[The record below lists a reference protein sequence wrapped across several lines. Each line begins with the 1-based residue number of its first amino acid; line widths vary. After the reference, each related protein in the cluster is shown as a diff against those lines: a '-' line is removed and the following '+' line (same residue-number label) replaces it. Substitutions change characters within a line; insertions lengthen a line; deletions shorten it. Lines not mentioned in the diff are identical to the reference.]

1 MRLAWYAIRVR
12 SNFEPSTNAYLT
24 ANGWETFLPT
34 YAERRRWSDRVKQVE
49 APLFPG
55 YVFCHMDIQLRQMAV
70 RAPGF
75 VNIVRAG
82 GHFLPVPDS
91 EIAAVRAIVN
101 SPVWRMPWPYL
112 SVGERVIIQRGP
124 LAGVEGIL
132 VAQRNEHRLIVSIEL
147 LQRSIAADVS
157 LDCVRPLN
165 ESIRIRYEIAS
176 GSSGRKGSREIA
188 GELRRLNGGVLRA
201 CSGAIGKY

>member
-1 MRLAWYAIRVR
+1 MPLAWYAIRVR
-12 SNFEPSTNAYLT
+12 SNFEPSTNAYLS

-34 YAERRRWSDRVKQVE
+34 YVERRQWSDRVKQVE

-55 YVFCHMDIQLRQMAV
+55 YMFCHMDIQLRQMAV

-91 EIAAVRAIVN
+91 EIAAVKTIVN
-101 SPVWRMPWPYL
+101 SPVCRMPWPYL
-112 SVGERVIIQRGP
+112 CVGERVVIHRGP

-132 VAQRNEHRLIVSIEL
+132 VEQKNEHRLIVSIEL

-157 LDCVRPLN
+157 LDCVRPVN
-165 ESIRIRYEIAS
+165 HSIRIRYEVAS
-176 GSSGRKGSREIA
+176 RLSGREGSAEIA
-188 GELRRLNGGVLRA
+188 GEARRLKGPYCAPAAAR
-201 CSGAIGKY
+201 